1 MLIPGLIAV
10 WAIAI
15 AWYALSG
22 RQSGA
27 DSSFSSV
34 RSFGSRPSGL
44 GYATASPYGR
54 SSVSLRTYRVAE
66 RRRNVLL
73 SLASA
78 TVLAVL
84 LALLTGSVVL
94 WLAFFVAASLLGAY
108 MYVLA
113 QIRAAAAARRPVLQN
128 VYVLDDHRRD
138 DSIGDDRIAL

>member
-1 MLIPGLIAV
+1 
-10 WAIAI
+10 
-15 AWYALSG
+15 
-22 RQSGA
+22 
-27 DSSFSSV
+27 
-34 RSFGSRPSGL
+34 
-44 GYATASPYGR
+44 
-54 SSVSLRTYRVAE
+54 VSLRTYRVAE